1 MFGILLFVFNILV
14 ERISLNRAP
23 IAGPD
28 YSIRLELLLQLIYA
42 GLRNCDFIF
51 IYAISNSNLV
61 FHFIHFVFSLIFRLL
76 NESKIVNK
84 VFSQASSSLIPVWIM
99 LLLGNILCVFII
111 WLFYSSLNGGLRST
125 LLFIISPDELKYPF
139 LMNIYYLPEI
149 LCFLT
154 ILHFVFLLLY
164 KKFVNNNRKHT
175 KIK

>member
-1 MFGILLFVFNILV
+1 MV

-61 FHFIHFVFSLIFRLL
+61 FHFIYFIFSLIFGLC

-84 VFSQASSSLIPVWIM
+84 VLQASSSLKPVWSM
-99 LLLGNILCVFII
+99 LLLGIIVCIFVI
-111 WLFYSSLNGGLRST
+111 WLFYSSLNGVLRST
-125 LLFIISPDELKYPF
+125 LYIVFNISSDELKYPW
-139 LMNIYYLPEI
+139 LIKTYYFAEI
-149 LCFLT
+149 LFFLT
-154 ILHFVFLLLY
+154 MLYFVFRLFC
-164 KKFVNNNRKHT
+164 KKFVKNNRKHR
-175 KIK
+175 KNKVKDR